1 MTTLYLV
8 RHGQASFKA
17 ANYDQLSE
25 LGYRQAAWLG
35 EHFAARG
42 IVFSRAVCGTLERQR
57 QTARTVLDAMGASMP
72 SGAPMPAVEHPGWN
86 EYSGD
91 ALYRAYHG
99 EGWEKERARGDVR
112 EFYRTI
118 KAALLDWSEEKLPG
132 PLPET
137 WREFG
142 ERVAAAMRAACEG
155 LPADASVL
163 AASSGGAISRGV
175 AGMLQAPAQA
185 AIELNLQFRNSAF
198 CEIFVSPRSMR
209 LVSFNCIPHLER
221 PDRHDAITHS

>member
-8 RHGQASFKA
+8 RHGQASFA
-17 ANYDQLSE
+17 SENYDCLSE
-25 LGYRQAAWLG
+25 LGHRQSAWLG

-42 IVFSRAVCGTLERQR
+42 IVFSRVVCGTLDRQR
-57 QTARTVLDAMGASMP
+57 QTARSLLDAMGSAQP
-72 SGAPMPAVEHPGWN
+72 VVEHPGWN

-99 EGWEKERARGDVR
+99 EGWAAARAKGDVR

-118 KAALLDWSEEKLPG
+118 KAALLLWSEERLAG

-142 ERVAAAMRAACEG
+142 ERVSAAMRVACEG
-155 LPADASVL
+155 LPHDANVL

-175 AGMLQAPAQA
+175 SVLLGASAQA
-185 AIELNLQFRNSAF
+185 AIELNLQYRNSAF
-198 CEIFVSPRSMR
+198 SEVFASPRSLR
-209 LVSFNCIPHLER
+209 LVSFNCIPHLDR
-221 PDRHDAITHS
+221 PDRPGAITHS

>member
-1 MTTLYLV
+1 MPTLYLV
-8 RHGQASFKA
+8 RHGQASFA
-17 ANYDQLSE
+17 AENYDKLSE
-25 LGYRQAAWLG
+25 LGHRQSQWLG

-42 IVFSRAVCGTLERQR
+42 IVFARAVCGTLVRQR
-57 QTARTVLDAMGASMP
+57 ETARSLLDAMGSAQ
-72 SGAPMPAVEHPGWN
+72 PAIEHPGWN

-99 EGWEKERARGDVR
+99 EGWAKARAKGDVR

-118 KAALLDWSEEKLPG
+118 KAALLDWSEERLPG

-142 ERVAAAMRAACEG
+142 ERVSAAMRAACEG
-155 LPADASVL
+155 LPPDANVL
-163 AASSGGAISRGV
+163 AASSGGAISRAV
-175 AGMLQAPAQA
+175 STLLQAPAQA

-198 CEIFVSPRSMR
+198 CEIHAGTRAMR
-209 LVSFNCIPHLER
+209 VVSFNCIPHLER
-221 PDRHDAITHS
+221 PGRQDAITHS

>member
-17 ANYDQLSE
+17 ENYDNLSE
-25 LGYRQAAWLG
+25 LGHRQAAWLG

-42 IVFSRAVCGTLERQR
+42 IVFSRAVCGTLDRQR
-57 QTARTVLDAMGASMP
+57 QTARTLLDAMGSTL
-72 SGAPMPAVEHPGWN
+72 PAIEHPGWN

-91 ALYRAYHG
+91 SLYKAYHG
-99 EGWEKERARGDVR
+99 EGWAKARAKGDVR

-118 KAALLDWSEEKLPG
+118 KLALIDWSEEKLAG
-132 PLPET
+132 DLPET
-137 WREFG
+137 WRAFG
-142 ERVAAAMRAACEG
+142 ERGEAAMRAACEG
-155 LPADASVL
+155 LPQGASVL
-163 AASSGGAISRGV
+163 AASSGGAISRAV
-175 AGMLQAPAQA
+175 STLLEAPART

-209 LVSFNCIPHLER
+209 LVSFNCIPHLDR
-221 PDRHDAITHS
+221 PDRAEAITYS